1 MKEQTVTFK
10 VDSKLYEQLNKIPN
24 RSEFIRNSIFKAL
37 NNICPLCN
45 GTGILNSCQQGHWDE
60 FTEHHHLNQ
69 CHDCHSVYL
78 TCQN

>member
-10 VDSKLYEQLNKIPN
+10 VDSKLYKQLNRIPN
-24 RSEFIRNSIFKAL
+24 RSEFIRNSLFKAL

-60 FTEHHHLNQ
+60 FSKNHHLSQ
-69 CHDCHSVYL
+69 CDNCHSVYL
-78 TCQN
+78 SCQH